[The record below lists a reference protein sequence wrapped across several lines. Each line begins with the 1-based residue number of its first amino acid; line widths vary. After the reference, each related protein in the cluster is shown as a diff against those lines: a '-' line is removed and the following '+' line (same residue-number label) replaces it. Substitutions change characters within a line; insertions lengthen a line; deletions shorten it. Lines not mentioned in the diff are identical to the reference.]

1 MNREMLVPLIVLC
14 VMMPLV
20 LLRNRAPRVLH
31 PDRLWIMPAIVLPL
45 IGLGLWG
52 SQFEPGVLHAP
63 FGLIGWSLL
72 LVGLLLGAAF
82 GWQRGRMVTIEKTPE
97 GVLKAQASPLA
108 VLLIIA
114 VFVLRSALRPWTEA
128 HAADWHVSPLAIG
141 DAFLMFAVGM
151 IVAQRVEMYI
161 RAKRIQHGGTD
172 AHAEAVPS

>member
-1 MNREMLVPLIVLC
+1 MNREMMIPLIVLC
-14 VMMPLV
+14 VMIPLV

-31 PDRLWIMPAIVLPL
+31 PNRLWIVPAIVVPL

-52 SQFEPGVLHAP
+52 SQFEPGASHTP
-63 FGLIGWSLL
+63 FGVLGWSLL
-72 LVGLLLGAAF
+72 AVGLLLGAAF
-82 GWQRGRMVTIEKTPE
+82 GWQRGRMTTIERAPN

-151 IVAQRVEMYI
+151 ILAQRLELYL

-172 AHAEAVPS
+172 AHVEATAS